1 MKQPKPFFRTQ
12 TRSWYVQLG
21 KRQFNLG
28 SDKASAWATYH
39 KLMADRPT
47 RAAQPT
53 TVAELFELYLEW
65 CFHRRSAGTYQNNK
79 RYLKSFLAHIGKR
92 FPIRNLKPHHVTD
105 WINEHVDWT
114 PTTQHDAISIVQ
126 RPFNWALKIGRLDW
140 MLRRLKIGEWTV
152 PGALRFTTLRS
163 LAKLNDL
170 ESLELHGLGLKS
182 SEYRHLAGLVN
193 LRNLRIEQSVL
204 DDSAM
209 KEIGKLRGLQ
219 LLTFNSGGVTDVGLE
234 HLKSLT
240 NLETLMFDLTN
251 IQGPGLIHLYELKRL
266 RYVLAA
272 GCSDESKESLRK
284 ALPHCRVD

>member
-1 MKQPKPFFRTQ
+1 
-12 TRSWYVQLG
+12 
-21 KRQFNLG
+21 
-28 SDKASAWATYH
+28 
-39 KLMADRPT
+39 
-47 RAAQPT
+47 
-53 TVAELFELYLEW
+53 
-65 CFHRRSAGTYQNNK
+65 
-79 RYLKSFLAHIGKR
+79 
-92 FPIRNLKPHHVTD
+92 
-105 WINEHVDWT
+105 
-114 PTTQHDAISIVQ
+114 
-126 RPFNWALKIGRLDW
+126 

-284 ALPHCRVD
+284 ALPHCRVDWFSRFVLLATGQRVTMAYNARFSAAGERRASPTSPVTDGWQFFWGFFGRMARWNCT